1 MVKDN
6 DIPDWEVAHKAML
19 ESNRETM
26 ALLSD
31 TQSKAITTAK
41 DTLEL
46 VLDTIT
52 QTHDMYLSDI
62 RKLEEASW
70 KLYEAFRTE

>member
-6 DIPDWEVAHKAML
+6 DIPDWKVTHEAML
-19 ESNRETM
+19 KSNRETM

-46 VLDTIT
+46 VLDMIT
-52 QTHDMYLSDI
+52 QTNDMYLSDV
-62 RKLEEASW
+62 RKLEEARW

>member
-6 DIPDWEVAHKAML
+6 DIPDWKVAHEAML

-41 DTLEL
+41 DTLEF

-52 QTHDMYLSDI
+52 QTNDMYLSDV
-62 RKLEEASW
+62 RKLEEARW

>member
-1 MVKDN
+1 MTKDN
-6 DIPDWEVAHKAML
+6 DIPEWKVAHEAML

-31 TQSKAITTAK
+31 TQGKAITTAK

-46 VLDTIT
+46 VLDMIT
-52 QTHDMYLSDI
+52 QTNDMYLSDV
-62 RKLEEASW
+62 RKLDKFYW
-70 KLYEAFRTE
+70 KLK

>member
-6 DIPDWEVAHKAML
+6 DIPEWKVAHEAML
-19 ESNRETM
+19 QSNRDTM

-46 VLDTIT
+46 VLDMIT
-52 QTHDMYLSDI
+52 QTNDMYLSDV
-62 RKLEEASW
+62 RKLEDARW
-70 KLYEAFRTE
+70 QLYSAFRTD

>member
-6 DIPDWEVAHKAML
+6 DIPEWKVAHEALLK
-19 ESNRETM
+19 SNRDTM

-31 TQSKAITTAK
+31 TQSKAIIAAK
-41 DTLEL
+41 DTLED
-46 VLDTIT
+46 VLDMLT
-52 QTHDMYLSDI
+52 QTNDMYLSDI
-62 RKLEEASW
+62 RKLEDARW

>member
-1 MVKDN
+1 MEKDN
-6 DIPDWEVAHKAML
+6 EIPDWKVAHEAML
-19 ESNRETM
+19 KSNRETM

-46 VLDTIT
+46 VLDMIT
-52 QTHDMYLSDI
+52 QTNDMYLSDV
-62 RKLEEASW
+62 RKLEDARW

>member
-1 MVKDN
+1 MEKDN
-6 DIPDWEVAHKAML
+6 EIPDWKVAHEAML
-19 ESNRETM
+19 KSNRETM

-52 QTHDMYLSDI
+52 QTSDMYLSDV
-62 RKLEEASW
+62 RKLEEARW
-70 KLYEAFRTE
+70 KLCEAFRTE